1 MSGNKTNK
9 NYKSRNHSK
18 FILTYHII
26 FVCKYRKKL
35 LIRYG
40 EDIKQTM
47 YNISKR
53 YDFTIK
59 EMEVDKDHIHM
70 MVESIPKI
78 SPLQIV
84 RVLKQQSTIQ
94 MWRKYSKKL
103 KKHYWSEN
111 TFWTDGYFVSTIG
124 EVSSNTLKH
133 YIRNQ
138 GLNSITSSILQLRN
152 LHMLSIVPNDT
163 YSFFDILAR
172 VAALKPTDFLNW
184 VFVISLSNNN
194 LNNGL

>member
-111 TFWTDGYFVSTIG
+111 TFWTDGYFACSVGNVS
-124 EVSSNTLKH
+124 EEMLKR
-133 YIRNQ
+133 YIENQ
-138 GLNSITSSILQLRN
+138 G
-152 LHMLSIVPNDT
+152 
-163 YSFFDILAR
+163 
-172 VAALKPTDFLNW
+172 
-184 VFVISLSNNN
+184 
-194 LNNGL
+194 